1 MISAVFFFNIITD
14 WGLLWGSLIPAI
26 GLHQSERGNVRI
38 FLKSFFFL
46 EINDQKHQECLW
58 SDVVK
63 IAMAKSSP
71 SAFIDPF
78 QINVCFLICTLTVW
92 IMGFWMLLGGIEKD
106 NWPQMG

>member
-58 SDVVK
+58 CCENCHGKEQSLCIYWPVSNQCSLSNMHPDS
-63 IAMAKSSP
+63 M
-71 SAFIDPF
+71 
-78 QINVCFLICTLTVW
+78 NNGFLDASR
-92 IMGFWMLLGGIEKD
+92 GNRKG
-106 NWPQMG
+106 